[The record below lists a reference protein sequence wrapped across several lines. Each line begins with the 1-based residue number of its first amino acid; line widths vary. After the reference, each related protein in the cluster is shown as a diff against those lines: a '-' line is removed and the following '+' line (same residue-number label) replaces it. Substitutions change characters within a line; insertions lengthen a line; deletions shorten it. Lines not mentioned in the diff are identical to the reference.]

1 MAGGYNGASAATSAK
16 LPRHEQIPSGT
27 PMLLGRAHCS
37 PGQQCQPFFTC
48 MVATLMAMRAT
59 MAAPSQE
66 ESPDQRKIQAP
77 CRSDAKG
84 QEGSR

>member
-1 MAGGYNGASAATSAK
+1 MAGGYHGASAAGSAHP
-16 LPRHEQIPSGT
+16 PRHEQITSGT
-27 PMLLGRAHCS
+27 MLLGHAQDS
-37 PGQQCQPFFTC
+37 PGEQCQPLFTC

-77 CRSDAKG
+77 CRTDSTG
-84 QEGSR
+84 QQGIR